1 MARRFKPEKREI
13 LPDARFNN
21 LHLQMMINR
30 LMYSGKKST
39 ATTSMYNAIDMIK
52 RKVARKG
59 SKYSKQP

>member
-30 LMYSGKKST
+30 LMYSCLLY
-39 ATTSMYNAIDMIK
+39 TSDAADE
-52 RKVARKG
+52 
-59 SKYSKQP
+59 